1 VVEHDVDVLITS
13 SAWPCVRMEHL
24 QILARARA
32 IENQCYLILAN
43 RVGTDD
49 GVTFC
54 GSSAIIDPSGAMIAT
69 ASADREELLEAEIS
83 RDIINSVRSHMAVFA
98 HRRKDLY

>member
-1 VVEHDVDVLITS
+1 VG
-13 SAWPCVRMEHL
+13 HL
-24 QILARARA
+24 QVLARSRA

-54 GSSAIIDPSGAMIAT
+54 GSSAIIDPSGAILAA
-69 ASADREELLEAEIS
+69 ASVDREELLEAEIS
-83 RDIINSVRSHMAVFA
+83 KDVINAVRTQIAVFA
-98 HRRKDLY
+98 HRRPDLY